1 MLKLDLDSDQT
12 VSLNWRRVAS
22 THSFQVRGAFAYGL
36 RSLSSTTNA
45 ELQELLIDD
54 QTQPEYCKAST
65 ACWGYLIWDC
75 VITGCIQS
83 LMCSW
88 SFVALQAGPDGVRLY
103 SAMWGCFVF
112 AGEHSK
118 GYRRPSTKAE
128 LLYLHQNPMP
138 LCASTG
144 VLQAHAPRS
153 RLEAYPAR
161 DLLHAACASHST
173 SHNSR
178 GVLLFVAILNH
189 RQTKLLCM
197 WLTQLA
203 CRSPVAGQA

>member
-112 AGEHSK
+112 AG
-118 GYRRPSTKAE
+118 
-128 LLYLHQNPMP
+128 
-138 LCASTG
+138 